1 MPHELTI
8 LERLRRGDAV
18 VPKTSVEDTDQLIRS
33 IEQNVARVLN
43 AREGSAPAQPDY
55 GMPAPS
61 EIVHAFP
68 RAVGRVQRHVKQL
81 LERFE
86 PRLSDVEV
94 VHLENEADKLSLRFR
109 IQARLATSPSSMW
122 VSYDL
127 KFDPSG
133 RVTLA
138 R

>member
-1 MPHELTI
+1 MPHELTV

-18 VPKTSVEDTDQLIRS
+18 QPKSSVEDTDLLVRS
-33 IEQNVARVLN
+33 VEGNLSRLLN
-43 AREGSAPAQPDY
+43 AREGSAPAQLDY

-68 RAVGRVQRHVKQL
+68 RAVARVQRHVKTL
-81 LERFE
+81 LERYE
-86 PRLSDVEV
+86 PRLGEV
-94 VHLENEADKLSLRFR
+94 QVIHIENEADKLSLRFQ
-109 IQARLATSPSSMW
+109 IQARLITSPSNMW
-122 VSYDL
+122 VSYQL

-133 RVTLA
+133 RVTMS

>member
-1 MPHELTI
+1 MPHELTV
-8 LERLRRGDAV
+8 LERLRRGDDA
-18 VPKTSVEDTDQLIRS
+18 VPKTSVEDTDLLVRS
-33 IEQNVARVLN
+33 IEGNLMRLLN
-43 AREGSAPAQPDY
+43 AREGSAPAQLDY

-68 RAVGRVQRHVKQL
+68 RAIARVQRHVKNL
-81 LERFE
+81 LERYE
-86 PRLSDVEV
+86 PRLGEVQVIHVE
-94 VHLENEADKLSLRFR
+94 NPNDKLSLRFQ
-109 IQARLATSPSSMW
+109 IQARLITSPSSMW

-133 RVTLA
+133 RITLK

>member
-8 LERLRRGDAV
+8 LERFRRGDAA
-18 VPKTSVEDTDQLIRS
+18 VPKTSVEDTDLLVRS
-33 IEQNVARVLN
+33 IEANLARLLN

-68 RAVGRVQRHVKQL
+68 RAVARVQRHVKML
-81 LERFE
+81 LEKFE
-86 PRLSDVEV
+86 PRLTEV
-94 VHLENEADKLSLRFR
+94 QVIHLENELDKLSLRFR
-109 IQARLATSPSSMW
+109 IQARLATSPTSMW
-122 VSYDL
+122 VTYVL

-133 RVTLA
+133 RVTLG

>member
-8 LERLRRGDAV
+8 LERLRRGDAA
-18 VPKTSVEDTDQLIRS
+18 VPKSSVEDTDQLIRS

-68 RAVGRVQRHVKQL
+68 RAVGRVQRHVKVL

-86 PRLSDVEV
+86 PRLTDVEV

>member
-8 LERLRRGDAV
+8 LERLRRGDAAR
-18 VPKTSVEDTDQLIRS
+18 PQSSIEDTDLLVRS
-33 IEQNVARVLN
+33 IEGNLTRLLN
-43 AREGSAPAQPDY
+43 AREGSAAAQPDY
-55 GMPAPS
+55 GMPPPS

-68 RAVGRVQRHVKQL
+68 RAVSRVQRHVKNL

-86 PRLSDVEV
+86 PRLGDVEV

-109 IQARLATSPSSMW
+109 IQARLATSPSAMW
-122 VSYDL
+122 VTYDL

-133 RVTLA
+133 RVTL
-138 R
+138 RR